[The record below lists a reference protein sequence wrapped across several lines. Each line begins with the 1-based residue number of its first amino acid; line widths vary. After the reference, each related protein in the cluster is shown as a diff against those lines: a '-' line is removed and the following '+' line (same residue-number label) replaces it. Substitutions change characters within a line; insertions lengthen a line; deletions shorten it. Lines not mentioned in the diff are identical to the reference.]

1 MFDRRF
7 FAITII
13 SFCFVLSLGFIY
25 IYFFDQQGWSCLEK
39 QRTTSSTYQ
48 EIDLDIPIQE
58 FLKRGAN
65 SANLSMVKRALVNQ
79 WIYFNQQNVIKLTMS
94 VQGARSFEEM
104 KKAFLAEIKR
114 EQGKNSASSFITG
127 MLDAISKD
135 QKLIHHVNQS
145 LQEGLTPKIHE
156 LRGQI
161 MQAEKDSKEY
171 KKLKNEYRK
180 VFYEW
185 IDKKHGS
192 LLDSLILQF

>member
-1 MFDRRF
+1 MIDRRF

-13 SFCFVLSLGFIY
+13 SFCFILSLGFVY
-25 IYFFDQQGWSCLEK
+25 LYFFDKQSWSPFEK
-39 QRTTSSTYQ
+39 TGGISSTYQ
-48 EIDLDIPIQE
+48 EIDLDIPVQE

-79 WIYFNQQNVIKLTMS
+79 WIYFNQQNLIKLTMS
-94 VQGARSFEEM
+94 VQGATSFEEM
-104 KKAFLAEIKR
+104 RKAFLAEIKR

-127 MLDAISKD
+127 MLDAITKD
-135 QKLIHHVNQS
+135 PQLINHVNKS
-145 LQEGLTPKIHE
+145 LREGLTPKIHE
-156 LRGQI
+156 LRALI

-185 IDKKHGS
+185 VDKKHGT
-192 LLDSLILQF
+192 LLDNLILQF